1 MYQVGRP
8 TNPEG
13 RIISCQSSRA
23 SYHADLELMHRL
35 YSAGVDAARA
45 FATGCFVDH
54 RTHDIRGLS
63 ERELKVGW
71 TFDSY

>member
-1 MYQVGRP
+1 MYRVVRP
-8 TNPEG
+8 TNPVDH
-13 RIISCQSSRA
+13 IIYCQSPRSSYRA
-23 SYHADLELMHRL
+23 VWELIHRL

-71 TFDSY
+71 TFDS